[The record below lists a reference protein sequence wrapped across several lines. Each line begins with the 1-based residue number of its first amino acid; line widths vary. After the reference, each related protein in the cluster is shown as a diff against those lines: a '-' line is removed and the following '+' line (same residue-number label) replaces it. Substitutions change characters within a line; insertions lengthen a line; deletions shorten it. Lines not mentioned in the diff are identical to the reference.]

1 MKFRFLP
8 WTEDKWKSRNG
19 HLLKYDKLEHF
30 IRDFILL
37 LSAALLFGLNAP
49 VLGGW
54 LAFIL
59 LWEVRDGLRPY
70 DGKNI
75 EGFSV
80 KDVLAGLMGGFVSII
95 VYAMISS
102 GK

>member
-8 WTEDKWKSRNG
+8 WSEDDWKSTNG

-30 IRDFILL
+30 LRDLILL
-37 LSAALLFGLNAP
+37 LYAALWFGLSGL
-49 VLGGW
+49 VLGLW
-54 LAFIL
+54 LSFIL

-70 DGKNI
+70 DGVNI
-75 EGFSV
+75 EGFSI
-80 KDVLAGLMGGFVSII
+80 KDVLAGLMGGFTGII
-95 VYAMISS
+95 IYAIIAN